1 MSAGTRSRLPTRGPD
16 DFRTVFA
23 MSIWSA
29 ITLIAA
35 ALIARRVGGAFRANI
50 GAATPCLAAT
60 VACLASMAAHALWS
74 SANSAASG
82 RKQFVAGAVTLI
94 PPLALAG
101 AFWTS
106 PSAFIG
112 GYLAALMILSV
123 LATIVIRDLSAG
135 GAGRAQWFP
144 IDLPQGPATSP
155 ISDHRA
161 RYSHGGNHPEA
172 LCPPNVAAE
181 ANARVAA
188 DETPDETNEET
199 IDEETG
205 AGDPSILQW
214 MTRRQLADGA
224 ETVEGSVRIH
234 FAPGERSAV
243 AHVSFVPPL
252 SDQPRAE
259 CQVLVDFDGRV
270 RIGVA
275 QAYGLRIEARRSE
288 PTPHGISIDV
298 GFSAH
303 VRAAQKAAA

>member
-1 MSAGTRSRLPTRGPD
+1 MSAGTRSRLPTRGSD

-23 MSIWSA
+23 MSVWSA

-35 ALIARRVGGAFRANI
+35 ALISRRVAGAFRADI
-50 GAATPCLAAT
+50 GAATPCVAAT

-74 SANSAASG
+74 SANSALSG
-82 RKQFVAGAVTLI
+82 RKQFVAAAATLI

-106 PSAFIG
+106 PSALIG

-123 LATIVIRDLSAG
+123 LATIVIRDLSTGA
-135 GAGRAQWFP
+135 AGRTQWFP

-161 RYSHGGNHPEA
+161 RCSHGGNHPEA
-172 LCPPNVAAE
+172 LCPPSVAAE
-181 ANARVAA
+181 VNARV
-188 DETPDETNEET
+188 TPDETNEET
-199 IDEETG
+199 IDEEAG

-252 SDQPRAE
+252 SDRPRAE
-259 CQVLVDFDGRV
+259 CQVFVDFDGRV

-275 QAYGLRIEARRSE
+275 QAYGLRIEARRSDS
-288 PTPHGISIDV
+288 PPHGISIDI